1 MFCVMGYVITTLDA
15 ERMTGLA
22 GRLLKKEDSYP
33 LLQELTPT
41 EKQTN
46 KNPHPTPYIPY
57 APQIKQIMQNTCKTN
72 TEINDAVYALI
83 EKPHP

>member
-33 LLQELTPT
+33 LLQELNSYR
-41 EKQTN
+41 ETN
-46 KNPHPTPYIPY
+46 KHPHPTPYIPY

>member
-1 MFCVMGYVITTLDA
+1 MFCIMGHVITTPDA

-22 GRLLKKEDSYP
+22 GRLLKKEASYP
-33 LLQELTPT
+33 LLQELRN
-41 EKQTN
+41 KQ
-46 KNPHPTPYIPY
+46 NPHQTPCIPY